1 MLVTC
6 LAATGCSNNSGEE
19 PAKPSKREYHNY
31 PVYDAVEFSLD
42 LWQKQE
48 YKFCPEYDRTET
60 DCNIKGVFLRHDY
73 KGEESYAFGYLGYP
87 EKFSENKTYPAVL
100 LVHGGGGTAYYQW
113 VKEWNDRGY
122 VAFAID
128 TEGHIPKASG
138 TVENAP
144 KTCIRN
150 RNIPLHIIRITPTRI
165 ITT

>member
-1 MLVTC
+1 MATKNKFLRKIIASFMLVTC

-87 EKFSENKTYPAVL
+87 EKFSANKTYPAVL

-122 VAFAID
+122 VAFAI
-128 TEGHIPKASG
+128 
-138 TVENAP
+138 
-144 KTCIRN
+144 N
-150 RNIPLHIIRITPTRI
+150 RNIPLRIIRTTPTRI